1 MFQEDASSLE
11 TVLLKAEDVAVSMLS
26 LDLILVFLYT
36 VALTA
41 MIPLILQRRERLAIG
56 GFLGPLSDDCDT
68 TLHSNNY
75 VC

>member
-26 LDLILVFLYT
+26 LDLILVFLYI

-41 MIPLILQRRERLAIG
+41 MIPLILQEKRTSSHLFFG
-56 GFLGPLSDDCDT
+56 GPHSDCT
-68 TLHSNNY
+68 EING
-75 VC
+75 